1 MSWEK
6 EIESLR
12 THYREAVLRYG
23 DAPESAQW
31 SSRDSQNKRFEILLD
46 IAEIKGA
53 SVLDFGC
60 GTGAMLEYMNEHG
73 IGADI
78 RYTGC
83 DILQEALD
91 IAQKKYINQANARF
105 GFFDDFM
112 TESFDYI
119 FISGVFNNKMQ
130 NNEGYYQ
137 DYLRI
142 LWERTTKGLAFNMMS
157 AYVDYYDDGLFYEKP
172 EKAFSFVKQNLSP
185 YVVLRNDYQVKPGV
199 IPFEF
204 AVYIYRKD

>member
-1 MSWEK
+1 MPWEK
-6 EIESLR
+6 AIESLR
-12 THYREAVLRYG
+12 AHYRDAVLRYG
-23 DAPESAQW
+23 DAPEGAQW
-31 SSRDSQNKRFEILLD
+31 SSKDSQNKRFEILLD
-46 IAEIKGA
+46 IAEMKNV

-60 GTGAMLEYMNEHG
+60 GTGAMLEYMNARG
-73 IGADI
+73 GDSSI

-91 IAQKKYINQANARF
+91 IAKQKYANQKNVRF
-105 GFFDDFM
+105 GFFDDFK
-112 TESFDYI
+112 TEAFDYI
-119 FISGVFNNKMQ
+119 FISGVFNNKIE

-142 LWERTTKGLAFNMMS
+142 LWERTRKGLAFNMMS
-157 AYVDYYDDGLFYEKP
+157 AYVDYYDDDLFYEKP
-172 EKAFSFVKQNLSP
+172 EKVFSFVKQNLSP

-204 AVYIYRKD
+204 AVYVYRKD